1 MTVVEDNGRQPEL
14 KVILDSLHEG
24 LIAVDEAGRVTIFN
38 PAAEKI
44 MGIPAGKALGR
55 PVEEVIPNTRLHLV
69 LQTGQAELNQMQ
81 EIGNT
86 AILTNRVP
94 VRNERGK
101 ITGAVAVFRDI
112 SEVKRLAEEITA
124 LRETRTLLQAIIEA
138 TQDAISV
145 VDENGLGIL
154 INPAYTRLTGL
165 SEHDVLGKPA
175 TVDIAEGESMHLQV
189 LRTGRPVKN
198 APMKVGPARREVLVD
213 AAPIV
218 VNGVIKGSVGVI
230 HDVSE
235 IHRLS
240 EELDRAR
247 RLIRKLEAKYTFDD
261 LIGTSESIRKA
272 IAQAKEVAATS
283 ATVLL
288 RGESGTGKELFA
300 HAIHQASPRKNG
312 PFIRVN
318 CAAIPETLFESEL
331 FGYAQ
336 GAFTGGKRG
345 GHRGYFAEA
354 ENGTIFLDEISE
366 INLGTQA
373 KLLRVLQEREFTR
386 VGDSRPTPVN
396 VRVIAATNANLEKLI
411 GRGKFRE
418 DLYYRLNVVPIAIPP
433 LRRRPED
440 IPALADFLLRKLN
453 QEYGRN
459 VTGLAGDALAVL
471 QNYPWPGNVRE
482 LENVLGRAIINMKPG
497 ERQINAYH
505 LPELSPAPGAGAAVQ
520 AGAAGRTGEE
530 AANPAGAVPGDAH
543 PAAGY
548 QGESL
553 ASLHARWERQ
563 VLAAALSFTGGNRAR
578 AAELLNISIRS
589 LYLKLRKYKL
599 K

>member
-1 MTVVEDNGRQPEL
+1 MAVVEDNGRQPEL
-14 KVILDSLHEG
+14 KVILDSIHEG

-44 MGIPAGKALGR
+44 MGIPAAEALGR

-69 LQTGQAELNQMQ
+69 LQTGQAELDQMQ

-86 AILTNRVP
+86 TILTNRVP
-94 VRNERGK
+94 VRNERGE

-124 LRETRTLLQAIIEA
+124 LRATRTMLQAIIEA

-165 SEHDVLGKPA
+165 SENDVLGKPA

-189 LRTGRPVKN
+189 LRTGRPVKSV
-198 APMKVGPARREVLVD
+198 PMKVGPARREVLVD

-261 LIGTSESIRKA
+261 ITGTSESIRKA

-331 FGYAQ
+331 FGYAE

-411 GRGKFRE
+411 SRGKFRE
-418 DLYYRLNVVPIAIPP
+418 DLYYRLNVVPISIPP
-433 LRRRPED
+433 LRHRLED
-440 IPALADFLLRKLN
+440 IPVLADFLLRKLN

-459 VTGLAGDALAVL
+459 VTGIADDALAAL

-497 ERQINAYH
+497 ERQINAHH
-505 LPELSPAPGAGAAVQ
+505 LPELSPAPRAGTASQ
-520 AGAAGRTGEE
+520 TGTAMEE
-530 AANPAGAVPGDAH
+530 TQIT
-543 PAAGY
+543 AGY
-548 QGESL
+548 DGESL

-563 VLAAALSFTGGNRAR
+563 VLAAALSFTGGNRTR